1 MTFNKKILGSL
12 VLATLLTSC
21 GSSEKPVSKDN
32 KTKEITV
39 YTALENEQIPEYLQ
53 SFKEQYPNI
62 KLNIVRES
70 TGVIVSRVLAEK
82 DNPQADVIW
91 GTAATGLLVL
101 DEANLL
107 KEYSPKDIEKINPK
121 FKDNTGKDPK

>member
-12 VLATLLTSC
+12 VLTTLLASC

-107 KEYSPKDIEKINPK
+107 KEYSP
-121 FKDNTGKDPK
+121 

>member
-12 VLATLLTSC
+12 VLTTLLASC
-21 GSSEKPVSKDN
+21 GSSEKPVSKENN

-101 DEANLL
+101 D
-107 KEYSPKDIEKINPK
+107 
-121 FKDNTGKDPK
+121 